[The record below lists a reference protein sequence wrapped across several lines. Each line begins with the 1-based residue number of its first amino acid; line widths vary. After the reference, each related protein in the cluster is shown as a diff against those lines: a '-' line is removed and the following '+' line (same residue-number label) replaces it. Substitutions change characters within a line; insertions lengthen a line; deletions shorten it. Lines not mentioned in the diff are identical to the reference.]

1 MNESS
6 WPSNVSDSGM
16 LTTTTSVPCHE
27 HWRKFPPPRPEVH
40 YVVGTLLVLI
50 GTTGALG
57 NSLVLFVFTRYVE
70 RRMQLH
76 PSERFFNAF
85 IMEGIKCSFNEFQG
99 RRAGEPKERVPLL

>member
-6 WPSNVSDSGM
+6 WPSNVSDAGM
-16 LTTTTSVPCHE
+16 LLTARTSVPCHE
-27 HWRKFPPPRPEVH
+27 HWRQFPPPRPEVH

-57 NSLVLFVFTRYVE
+57 NSLVLFVFTRYVG

-76 PSERFFNAF
+76 PSERIFNGF
-85 IMEGIKCSFNEFQG
+85 IMEGIKCSWVNFKDTQI
-99 RRAGEPKERVPLL
+99 GE

>member
-70 RRMQLH
+70 GRMQLH
-76 PSERFFNAF
+76 PSERFL
-85 IMEGIKCSFNEFQG
+85 MD
-99 RRAGEPKERVPLL
+99 L